1 MTDYERTTTRE
12 TTTTP
17 PVATE
22 PYVAPAAA
30 PAPVATSVRTT
41 DTAYVASGP
50 GPTTYAARV
59 VTFLFG
65 ILQVALILRIVLLLL
80 VANRGNDVVQFVMNI
95 TQPFVDPFIGMFS
108 MNRVTADQGSVL
120 DVAAIVALIGW
131 TLIEALILAAIR
143 IFSRRHGR
151 GRLARDRTGELGDL
165 RRARPAT
172 SSQPRGSEHGPRRH
186 DLRVVPIAVVRH
198 PEAGGGFPCVAP
210 VRIGDRVACPG
221 QQRRPRPGGP
231 ARGAAGRS

>member
-1 MTDYERTTTRE
+1 MSR
-12 TTTTP
+12 
-17 PVATE
+17 
-22 PYVAPAAA
+22 PA
-30 PAPVATSVRTT
+30 RR
-41 DTAYVASGP
+41 
-50 GPTTYAARV
+50 PTTYAARV

-143 IFSRRHGR
+143 IFSRRTT
-151 GRLARDRTGELGDL
+151 AE
-165 RRARPAT
+165 
-172 SSQPRGSEHGPRRH
+172 
-186 DLRVVPIAVVRH
+186 AV
-198 PEAGGGFPCVAP
+198 
-210 VRIGDRVACPG
+210 
-221 QQRRPRPGGP
+221 
-231 ARGAAGRS
+231 